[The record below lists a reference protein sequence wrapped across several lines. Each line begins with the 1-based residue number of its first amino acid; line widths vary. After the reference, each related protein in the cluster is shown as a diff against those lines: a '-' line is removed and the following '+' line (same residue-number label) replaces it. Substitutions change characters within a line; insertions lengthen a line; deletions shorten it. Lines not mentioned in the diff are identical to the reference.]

1 MEQATKY
8 APFVARVLIGAL
20 FLIAGLG
27 KLGDVAG
34 FAGYLTS
41 GGLPAFL
48 AWPSIIFEIAL
59 GVSMIVGYQVRI
71 MAFLGAG
78 FSVLAGLLYHFNPAD
93 QMQFTM
99 FLKNLAI
106 AGGFL
111 MLAVHGAGAVA
122 IDKR

>member
-59 GVSMIVGYQVRI
+59 GASMIVGYQVRI